1 MEPPLLA
8 LELQK
13 GVGQGCSS
21 LGRASGRAQ
30 GSASGE
36 GVGFFW
42 FCGFGFCCL
51 FFLGVLG
58 RRQSRQ
64 ALR

>member
-1 MEPPLLA
+1 MEPPLVA

-21 LGRASGRAQ
+21 LGRAWGRAQ

-36 GVGFFW
+36 DVGFFR
-42 FCGFGFCCL
+42 CRGFWFCCL

-58 RRQSRQ
+58 RRQSCQ